1 MKPYIIGID
10 LGTGSTKAIAM
21 NHNGDIIDT
30 SQISYPTLQ
39 PKPNYQEQDPD
50 LIWQA
55 FVKCISTI
63 TSKQG
68 HPDAICL
75 SSAMHSVIPIDVN
88 GNTLMNM
95 MIWADNR
102 SADHAREIRS
112 SSLGQSI
119 YEKGGTP
126 IHAMTPLCKLAWLR
140 ENEPVIFANAKKF
153 ISIKEYVWFRLFD
166 VYECDYA
173 IGSATGLMDI
183 GSFQWNDDALHL
195 VSIESSQLSALVNTN
210 HKRYCT
216 NPELISELGI
226 TNKTSFIIGA
236 SDGCLAN
243 DGSFA
248 TREGHL
254 ALTIG
259 TSGAV
264 RVTQSRPVRN
274 FKAMTFNYLLN
285 DHTYVCGGP
294 VNNGG
299 IALKWYAENVLG
311 RKLDTISDYSAML
324 KEIDEVPA
332 GSEGLIFLPY
342 VMGERAPIWDSHACG
357 VFFGMR
363 GHHRQKH
370 FTRAV
375 VEGISMAL
383 YDITSNMN
391 LDIQQIRVSGGFVHS
406 EAWLQIIADLFG
418 KTVCLVNTADASAI
432 GAAYLAMKELGII
445 SDFLQLEPKEFKEFH
460 PRSEN
465 SDSYKKLHSKY
476 RNLYERVADLMVV

>member
-1 MKPYIIGID
+1 
-10 LGTGSTKAIAM
+10 KAIAM

-183 GSFQWNDDALHL
+183 GSFQ
-195 VSIESSQLSALVNTN
+195 
-210 HKRYCT
+210 
-216 NPELISELGI
+216 
-226 TNKTSFIIGA
+226 
-236 SDGCLAN
+236 
-243 DGSFA
+243 
-248 TREGHL
+248 
-254 ALTIG
+254 
-259 TSGAV
+259 
-264 RVTQSRPVRN
+264 
-274 FKAMTFNYLLN
+274 
-285 DHTYVCGGP
+285 
-294 VNNGG
+294 
-299 IALKWYAENVLG
+299 
-311 RKLDTISDYSAML
+311 
-324 KEIDEVPA
+324 
-332 GSEGLIFLPY
+332 
-342 VMGERAPIWDSHACG
+342 
-357 VFFGMR
+357 
-363 GHHRQKH
+363 
-370 FTRAV
+370 
-375 VEGISMAL
+375 
-383 YDITSNMN
+383 
-391 LDIQQIRVSGGFVHS
+391 
-406 EAWLQIIADLFG
+406 
-418 KTVCLVNTADASAI
+418 
-432 GAAYLAMKELGII
+432 
-445 SDFLQLEPKEFKEFH
+445 
-460 PRSEN
+460 
-465 SDSYKKLHSKY
+465 
-476 RNLYERVADLMVV
+476 